1 VCICGDAHPGSL
13 RGRNIGGRRYARLRS
28 ASRNL
33 ALLRTGHQYRNGQV
47 NGNTKVN
54 PKVNGNTKVNPKVN
68 GNTKVNPKVNGTTQ
82 TAATPHSRRRFTNRP
97 TLYTYP
103 QTLVQ

>member
-1 VCICGDAHPGSL
+1 
-13 RGRNIGGRRYARLRS
+13 
-28 ASRNL
+28 
-33 ALLRTGHQYRNGQV
+33 LLRTGHQYRNGQ
-47 NGNTKVN
+47 
-54 PKVNGNTKVNPKVN
+54 VN